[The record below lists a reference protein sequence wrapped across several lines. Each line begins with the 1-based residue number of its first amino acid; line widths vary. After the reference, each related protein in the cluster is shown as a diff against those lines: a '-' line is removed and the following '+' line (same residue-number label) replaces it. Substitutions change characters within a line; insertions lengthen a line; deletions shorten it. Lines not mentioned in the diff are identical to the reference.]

1 MKYGYNST
9 LAWDL
14 TVPISI
20 KFLRKG
26 EIIMKC
32 NIHKVVFACLF
43 AWFACIIQEDCS
55 ARERPIQVVTTTT
68 VLSSIVE
75 SIGGDRVEVT
85 SIATGHQD
93 PHFVEAKP
101 SYMMKVKNADL
112 FIRIGMELEI
122 GWERLIL
129 DGSRNHKVAIGQPG
143 HLDVSEGVERLE
155 VPTQKIDRSMGDLH
169 PFGNPHYWLDP
180 LNGKIVA
187 KNISMGL
194 ARVSPADAEYFNNNY
209 LDFAKRV
216 DEAMVRWT
224 AELKPY
230 KGSKLITY
238 HNSWTY
244 ITNRFG
250 LVIVD
255 QLEPKPGIPP
265 GPGHIVEV
273 IEKMKN
279 ENIKVLL
286 MEPFYDKKP
295 ANFVQGKTGA
305 KVVSV
310 ANCVGGSEE
319 SRDYIFMIDAIVVGL
334 ANAFKENQ

>member
-1 MKYGYNST
+1 MKN
-9 LAWDL
+9 
-14 TVPISI
+14 
-20 KFLRKG
+20 
-26 EIIMKC
+26 
-32 NIHKVVFACLF
+32 NIYKAGFVCLF
-43 AWFACIIQEDCS
+43 TWLVLFIQEDCS
-55 ARERPIQVVTTTT
+55 ARERQIQVVTTTT
-68 VLSSIVE
+68 VLSSITE
-75 SIGGDRVEVT
+75 SVGGDRVEVT

-93 PHFVEAKP
+93 PHLVEAKP

-155 VPTQKIDRSMGDLH
+155 VPTKKIDRSMGDLH

-180 LNGKIVA
+180 LNGKVVA

-194 ARVSPADAEYFNNNY
+194 ARISPADAEYFNKNY
-209 LDFAKRV
+209 LDFARRI

-230 KGSKLITY
+230 QGSKLITY
-238 HNSWTY
+238 HKSWPY

-265 GPGHIVEV
+265 SPGHIVEV

-295 ANFVQGKTGA
+295 ANFVREKTGA

-319 SRDYIFMIDAIVVGL
+319 SKDYISMIDAIVTGL